1 MDAGDEHI
9 ADLTPEPIILQ
20 LIAALVES
28 IICFHGQLAVKTY
41 VSLTAVQCRT
51 GRMLISELPKAAL
64 IGLLASKG
72 KLGQNDYVWVSPQAP
87 KNPTINQTPAS
98 VQE

>member
-20 LIAALVES
+20 LIAALGET
-28 IICFHGQLAVKTY
+28 IIRFHGQLAVKTY
-41 VSLTAVQCRT
+41 VSLTAVQCRA
-51 GRMLISELPKAAL
+51 GRMLISKPPKAAL
-64 IGLLASKG
+64 IGLLASKS
-72 KLGQNDYVWVSPQAP
+72 KLGQNDHVRGSPQAP
-87 KNPTINQTPAS
+87 KIPAIDQTPAS